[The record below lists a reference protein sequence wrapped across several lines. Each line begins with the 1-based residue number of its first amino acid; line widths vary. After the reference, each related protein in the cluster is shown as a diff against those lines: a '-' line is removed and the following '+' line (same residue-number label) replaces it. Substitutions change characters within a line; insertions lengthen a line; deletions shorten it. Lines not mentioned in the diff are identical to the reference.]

1 LQEAFAGAIRNYII
15 NNKDQENKGYD
26 PRKLMKDAT
35 LAIKTKAIELL
46 KEFGSYGKS

>member
-1 LQEAFAGAIRNYII
+1 
-15 NNKDQENKGYD
+15 
-26 PRKLMKDAT
+26 MKDAT